1 MFLSEVNTIPL
12 FSVIIGSQYTEDAE
26 TYYVTA
32 ITNVR
37 EEYAINVEVAENIY
51 WSRDI
56 SESRKWGCV
65 RSGMLALAPIAPGER
80 KM

>member
-51 WSRDI
+51 
-56 SESRKWGCV
+56 
-65 RSGMLALAPIAPGER
+65 
-80 KM
+80 